1 VLAVRR
7 PVLAVRRPVLAVRRP
22 VLAPWRAAAQA
33 LGRGAGVL
41 LLAAAM
47 LAGPAL
53 AGTLTSASAGGGGGL
68 CTVNLGGQWI
78 TVQCVNG
85 GGSGGNPPGGGGG
98 PASTVNLGCTLTPIS
113 QATAV
118 ELGLQ
123 WPPPKGFSWAFMDCV
138 GGRVGAG
145 GALAVLVNTATGA
158 PQVTPQQLLQQALSE
173 LQIPTLRPH
182 TAPPRGKDGL
192 VGLPEWFWVPAGLWH
207 PLSVTVTAGPVWA
220 TATASPIGLAFQPG
234 GGLAPVT
241 CTGPGTAYDPARP
254 AAAQHS
260 GCAFTYQ
267 QPSVGQ
273 PGNAYQ
279 ASIAVTWNVSWT
291 GSGGVGGEIDA
302 GLVVPFQFAIPVAQ
316 GEALVNNP

>member
-1 VLAVRR
+1 VLGVRR
-7 PVLAVRRPVLAVRRP
+7 PVLGVRRPVLGLRRP
-22 VLAPWRAAAQA
+22 VLAMRRGTVQA
-33 LGRGAGVL
+33 LTQGAWVL

-47 LAGPAL
+47 LAVPAL
-53 AGTLTSASAGGGGGL
+53 AGTLTAARGAGSGGL

-78 TVQCVNG
+78 TVQCVYG
-85 GGSGGNPPGGGGG
+85 GGSGGNHPGGGG
-98 PASTVNLGCTLTPIS
+98 PPSKVNLGCVLTPIS
-113 QATAV
+113 QSTAV

-138 GGRVGAG
+138 GGRVAAG

-158 PQVTPQQLLQQALSE
+158 PQVTPQQLLQQALNE

-192 VGLPEWFWVPAGLWH
+192 VGLPEWFWVPAGQWH

-220 TATASPIGLAFQPG
+220 TATASPVGLAFQPG
-234 GGLAPVT
+234 DGLAPLT
-241 CTGPGTAYDPARP
+241 CTGPGTAYDAARP
-254 AAAQHS
+254 SSGQHS
-260 GCAFTYQ
+260 DCAFTYK

-291 GSGGVGGEIDA
+291 GSGGVGGVIDP
-302 GLVVPFQFAIPVAQ
+302 GLVVPFPFAIPVAQ
-316 GEALVNNP
+316 GEALVSSP